1 MINLEIP
8 YVAENAR
15 INRSNAG
22 KEIESLQLTETT
34 KAEIFDA
41 IFNYFP
47 REVAFENK
55 DLKEVITLESIF
67 RNLGIPYRRVE

>member
-15 INRSNAG
+15 IDKTNAG
-22 KEIESLQLTETT
+22 KEIESLQLSQTA

-47 REVAFENK
+47 REVTFDNK
-55 DLKEVITLESIF
+55 DLKEVIALESIF
-67 RNLGIPYRRVE
+67 HNLGIPYRRFE